1 MDFDQSYSIIKD
13 KFMSMDLS
21 RIGKDFSAVI
31 DFTDSPEGF
40 IYLAYIDGCKI
51 IEPVKTEKADIF
63 VSITNSLFEDILRGN
78 VDPVQ
83 AFTTGQ
89 VHAKGNVML
98 AMSLY
103 NSLM

>member
-1 MDFDQSYSIIKD
+1 MTFDQSYSVIKD

-21 RIGKDFSAVI
+21 RVGKDFSALI
-31 DFTDSPEGF
+31 DFTDCPHCF

-51 IEPVKTEKADIF
+51 IEPVKTHKADIT
-63 VSITNSLFEDILRGN
+63 VSITNALFEDILKGR

-89 VHAKGNVML
+89 VQARGNVML

-103 NSLM
+103 NSLL